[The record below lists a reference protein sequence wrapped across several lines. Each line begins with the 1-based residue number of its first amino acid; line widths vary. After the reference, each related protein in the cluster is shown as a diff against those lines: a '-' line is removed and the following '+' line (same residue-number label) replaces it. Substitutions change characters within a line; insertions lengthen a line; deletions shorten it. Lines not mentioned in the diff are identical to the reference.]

1 MSFKLREYQEDL
13 STKVQDRL
21 STYKICI
28 LNAEVRTGKTH
39 VALDV
44 ASKYNNVLFI
54 TKKKAI
60 SSIEDDYDAAGHTF
74 PITVIN
80 YESLHKVEGVFDL
93 VICDESHSISAFP
106 KPSKRTKNVKKFVSN
121 DLLLLTGTLLPESN
135 SQIYHQLWISPYSP
149 YKNCSNFYK
158 WHKIYGTPKKIY
170 TSYGESNDYSVV
182 DFDNIKEVV
191 NRLNVSF
198 TQEDA
203 GFTTKVQEHILK
215 VPLKDKT
222 ISLMDKLRTEEVVV
236 GKDDVLLADT
246 SVKMMQKLHQ
256 ISSGTVILESGKGT
270 IIDTTKVD
278 FIAEHFTGK
287 KMAIFY
293 YYKQEREMI
302 FNKFGD
308 AVTDDLKEFNDTN
321 KHIAL
326 QQVSGAEGINLSA
339 ADVLVFINFGFSNTK
354 YVQAKDRLTTKDRL
368 VNDVYF
374 VLSTNGIDNRVYKA
388 LQSKRDYI
396 LQTFKRDERAA
407 ISEKN
412 NR

>member
-1 MSFKLREYQEDL
+1 MSFKLRDYQEDL
-13 STKVQDRL
+13 SAEVQRILLD
-21 STYKICI
+21 YKICI

-44 ASKYNNVLFI
+44 ASGYENVLFI

-60 SSIEDDYDAAGHTF
+60 SSIQDDYNAAGHTF
-74 PITVIN
+74 SITIIN
-80 YESLHKVEGVFDL
+80 YESLHKISGVFDL
-93 VICDESHSISAFP
+93 VICDESHSISSFP
-106 KPSKRTKNVKKFVSN
+106 KPSKRTKAVKGFVSN

-135 SQIYHQLWISPYSP
+135 SQIYHQLWVSPYSP
-149 YKNCSNFYK
+149 YRNFGNFYK
-158 WHKIYGTPKKIY
+158 WHKTYGTPKKIY

-182 DFDNIKEVV
+182 EYDNIENTV
-191 NRLNVSF
+191 NSLKVSF
-198 TQEDA
+198 TQASA
-203 GFTTKVQEHILK
+203 GFTTKVKEHILK
-215 VPLKDKT
+215 TPLQDKT
-222 ISLMDKLRTEEVVV
+222 IKLMDKLRAEEVVV

-256 ISSGTVILESGKGT
+256 LSSGTVILESGKGT

-278 FIAEHFTGK
+278 FIAEHFAGK

-308 AVTDDLKEFNDTN
+308 DVTDDLKEFNTTD

-326 QQVSGAEGINLSA
+326 QQISGAEGINLSA

-374 VLSTNGIDNRVYKA
+374 ILSTNGIDNRVYKA

-407 ISEKN
+407 VSEKN